1 MVNDAAICVRG
12 VSKTYAHGAA
22 AVRALTSIDLD
33 LQCGELTLLMGPS
46 GSGKTTLLSIMGCIL
61 RPTEGRVSILGEDV
75 TGLDEHQLPRVRRD
89 WIGFVF
95 QQFNLF
101 PTLTALDNVSLAF
114 DLRGLSRR
122 QARRRAMDILQQ
134 LDLGDKLDAFP
145 AELSG
150 GQQQRVAIGRA
161 MAGEPWVI
169 LADEPTAALDSR
181 SGHAVMTLLKGLA
194 REQGRA
200 IVIVTHDN
208 RLLDYADRIVQIE
221 DGRVMSDSRTARP
234 AGEGRTRS

>member
-1 MVNDAAICVRG
+1 M
-12 VSKTYAHGAA
+12 TYAQGAA
-22 AVRALTSIDLD
+22 AVRALTAVDLD

-46 GSGKTTLLSIMGCIL
+46 GSGKTTLLSIMGCML

-75 TGLDEHQLPRVRRD
+75 TGLREHQLPRVRRD

-122 QARRRAMDILQQ
+122 QARRRATEILEQ
-134 LDLGDKLDAFP
+134 LNLGDKLDAFP

-150 GQQQRVAIGRA
+150 GQRQRVAIGRA
-161 MAGEPWVI
+161 IAGEPWVI
-169 LADEPTAALDSR
+169 LADEPTAALDTR
-181 SGHAVMTLLKGLA
+181 SGHVVMTLLKSLA
-194 REQGRA
+194 RDHGRA

-208 RLLDYADRIVQIE
+208 RLLEYADRIVQIE
-221 DGRVMSDSRTARP
+221 DGSVVSDSRSV
-234 AGEGRTRS
+234 GRAAVRSVPS

>member
-1 MVNDAAICVRG
+1 MNEGAISVRG

-22 AVRALTSIDLD
+22 AVNALTGIDLD
-33 LQCGELTLLMGPS
+33 AQCGELTLLMGPS

-61 RPTEGRVSILGEDV
+61 RPTAGRVSILGEDV
-75 TGLDEHQLPRVRRD
+75 TGLGEHQLPRVRRD

-101 PTLTALDNVSLAF
+101 PTLTALDNVCLAF

-122 QARRRAMDILQQ
+122 HARRRATDILER
-134 LDLGDKLDAFP
+134 LDLGDKLHAFP
-145 AELSG
+145 AQLSG

-169 LADEPTAALDSR
+169 LADEPTAALDTR
-181 SGHAVMTLLKGLA
+181 SGHAVMTLLRALA

-221 DGRVMSDSRTARP
+221 DGRVMSDARTAR
-234 AGEGRTRS
+234 AAEEGSARS

>member
-1 MVNDAAICVRG
+1 VNEGAICVRG

-22 AVRALTSIDLD
+22 AVRALTGIDLD

-75 TGLDEHQLPRVRRD
+75 TGLGEHQLPRVRRD

-101 PTLTALDNVSLAF
+101 PTLTVLDNVCLAF

-122 QARRRAMDILQQ
+122 QARRRATDILER

-169 LADEPTAALDSR
+169 LADEPTAALDTR

-208 RLLDYADRIVQIE
+208 RLLNYADRIVQIE
-221 DGRVMSDSRTARP
+221 DGRVMSDSRTAS
-234 AGEGRTRS
+234 AAEEGSARS